1 MQRASTA
8 HTFGRRR
15 LVGCVIAGLALF
27 FVAFWILLV
36 SISHNGQ
43 FAFLASFAETAAA
56 AVSTALTLQAAW
68 SGRLLSRRRIG
79 VTWASWAIPPTLVI
93 VLVLAAFGMPVA
105 WATGVGAAAGVA
117 VGCFQARS
125 RHALTAL
132 QTLMPVR
139 VQTVA
144 EAEVLRR
151 ATEQPLSD
159 PHVPAERVAMRQVNH
174 ARALSS
180 LALSDLDADRPV
192 ESLAL
197 LRAAV
202 QNHAVDPAVAFLAA
216 DELIGAE
223 SALAERSHNRDRYA
237 AAIELFAGMVNDNP
251 QIDGGKARL
260 HGHRADYQTFLMRGA
275 SEDLEVAA
283 KAGDEPGAAL
293 ALDRV
298 DAACLETERQLRAAI
313 ALTADGAIIR
323 PTYLAQLGAH
333 LAQSSL
339 WEKDRTDDG
348 VGLVRQALELPAA
361 RKDGQHDLLDLL
373 LALSLL
379 ARYQLRREPADA
391 DEISRL
397 LRRLTRKRGPAAT
410 RAQRLRLEFMTILD
424 EERQG
429 FRTSLDSQG

>member
-1 MQRASTA
+1 
-8 HTFGRRR
+8 
-15 LVGCVIAGLALF
+15 
-27 FVAFWILLV
+27 
-36 SISHNGQ
+36 
-43 FAFLASFAETAAA
+43 
-56 AVSTALTLQAAW
+56 
-68 SGRLLSRRRIG
+68 
-79 VTWASWAIPPTLVI
+79 
-93 VLVLAAFGMPVA
+93 
-105 WATGVGAAAGVA
+105 
-117 VGCFQARS
+117 
-125 RHALTAL
+125 
-132 QTLMPVR
+132 
-139 VQTVA
+139 
-144 EAEVLRR
+144 
-151 ATEQPLSD
+151 
-159 PHVPAERVAMRQVNH
+159 
-174 ARALSS
+174 
-180 LALSDLDADRPV
+180 
-192 ESLAL
+192 
-197 LRAAV
+197 
-202 QNHAVDPAVAFLAA
+202 
-216 DELIGAE
+216 
-223 SALAERSHNRDRYA
+223 
-237 AAIELFAGMVNDNP
+237 
-251 QIDGGKARL
+251 
-260 HGHRADYQTFLMRGA
+260 MRGA